1 MPRVKRGVAA
11 HKKHKKILQ
20 LAEGHR
26 GTRNRLFRPAHESV
40 MRSLAYMYRDRR
52 NRKRDM
58 RRLWITRINAAA
70 RMHGVSY
77 SKLMHAIHTANIEV
91 DRKILAEMVVHAHD
105 VRVCVEQPA
114 DVAGLRLGERARA
127 LVDLVVARAGAG
139 ADAAGPQQVEVTVDV
154 DAVTAAPGVQAAVL
168 APPH

>member
-11 HKKHKKILQ
+11 HKRHKKL
-20 LAEGHR
+20 LKFVEGHR
-26 GTRNRLFRPAHESV
+26 GTRRRLFRPAHESA
-40 MRSLAYMYRDRR
+40 MRSMAYMYRDRR

-91 DRKILAEMVVHAHD
+91 DRKILAEMA
-105 VRVCVEQPA
+105 VRDEA
-114 DVAGLRLGERARA
+114 AFSA
-127 LVDLVVARAGAG
+127 LVN
-139 ADAAGPQQVEVTVDV
+139 AALET
-154 DAVTAAPGVQAAVL
+154 L
-168 APPH
+168 A

>member
-20 LAEGHR
+20 MAEGHR

-40 MRSLAYMYRDRR
+40 MHSLAYMYRDRR

-91 DRKILAEMVVHAHD
+91 DRKILAEMAVHD
-105 VRVCVEQPA
+105 E
-114 DVAGLRLGERARA
+114 VAFGA
-127 LVDLVVARAGAG
+127 LVK
-139 ADAAGPQQVEVTVDV
+139 AALETIK
-154 DAVTAAPGVQAAVL
+154 
-168 APPH
+168 